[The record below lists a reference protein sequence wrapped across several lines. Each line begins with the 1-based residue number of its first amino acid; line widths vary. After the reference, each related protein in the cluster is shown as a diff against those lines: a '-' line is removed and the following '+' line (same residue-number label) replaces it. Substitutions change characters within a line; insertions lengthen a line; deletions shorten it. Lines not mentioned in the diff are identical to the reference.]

1 MIDKLKNF
9 FSDAKDIILIIFGI
23 IGAIFGG
30 LFWYEKKQNEVQKAE
45 NLNAET
51 KGKIEAINNEIKS
64 IQDETKAKENE
75 PVTQKD
81 LLDFLHDSDNKSK

>member
-1 MIDKLKNF
+1 MKEKLVNF
-9 FSDAKDIILIIFGI
+9 FSDLKDVTILIISF
-23 IGAIFGG
+23 IGVILGG

-51 KGKIEAINNEIKS
+51 KGKVEAIDSQINS
-64 IQDETKAKENE
+64 IEKETKDKENE

-81 LLDFLHDSDNKSK
+81 LLDFLNNKSNKS